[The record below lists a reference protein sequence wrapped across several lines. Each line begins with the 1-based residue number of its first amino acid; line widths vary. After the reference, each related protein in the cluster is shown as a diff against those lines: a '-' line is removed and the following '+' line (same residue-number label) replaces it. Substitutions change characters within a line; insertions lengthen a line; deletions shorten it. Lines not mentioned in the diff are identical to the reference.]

1 MFDRENSDII
11 WVSPDFA
18 EDEYGTWEQPYSSID
33 AALEHLEPGKTLVL
47 KEGIYNGDL
56 TIQVSGTI
64 RKPIRITADDDAQV
78 QIVGGCWFLYDT
90 SDLII
95 SRLTFKS
102 APYGALS
109 VIGKCNRNRFE
120 YLSFVECGSAGKA
133 SCTMFFGGSGG
144 SDNIVEYCT
153 FVTSDAILEK
163 SDGESV
169 AMMISE
175 GDLDDGD
182 PVKNHILRKN
192 TIKKYGYGIL
202 VGSSNSTV
210 NQYGHI
216 IEYNDFDE
224 CLKDGLLVKCGDTLV
239 RGNLLRNC
247 HNHSIRVMAGCS
259 SVVDSNR
266 IDRCGNGIRINGL
279 GHTVINNCIIG
290 TGSEAVT
297 VCGSGKEQ
305 LAPASNLFIESN
317 TFVNCGSSG
326 GETRTIM
333 CGISVE
339 PGTSCIIRKNLVYGS
354 GTPLVITESQMSAQ
368 FDEDAAVVTAP
379 PQIVSDKNAVSEKE
393 FTERGFS
400 YIPIT
405 FAGDC
410 VSFENT
416 TGFGAQG
423 WVLTPQVFDPKM
435 DETDGEFD
443 YIGSSI
449 IEDDDGELV
458 ISDDQ
463 DPGDLFGHLYGQ
475 ESGIAFN
482 ERDDV

>member
-1 MFDRENSDII
+1 MFDRENSDIV
-11 WVSPDFA
+11 WVSPEYA

-47 KEGIYNGDL
+47 KEGIYDGDL
-56 TIQVSGTI
+56 TIQVSGTV
-64 RKPIRITADDDAQV
+64 RKPIRITADDDALV
-78 QIVGGCWFLYDT
+78 QIIGGCWFLYDT

-95 SRLTFKS
+95 SRLTFKN

-120 YLSFVECGSAGKA
+120 YLTFVECGSAGKA

-144 SDNIVEYCT
+144 NDNIVESCT
-153 FVTSDAILEK
+153 FETSDAILEK
-163 SDGESV
+163 SAGESV

-210 NQYGHI
+210 SQYGHI
-216 IEYNDFDE
+216 VEYNDFDD
-224 CLKDGLLVKCGDTLV
+224 CLNDGLLVKCGDTLV

-247 HNHSIRVMAGCS
+247 RNHSIRVMAGCS
-259 SVVDSNR
+259 TVIDSNR
-266 IDRCGNGIRINGL
+266 IDRCGNGIRVNGS

-305 LAPASNLFIESN
+305 LAAASNLFVENN
-317 TFVNCGSSG
+317 TFVNCGNSSG
-326 GETRTIM
+326 ETQTRN
-333 CGISVE
+333 CGIRVE

-354 GTPLVITESQMSAQ
+354 GKPLVIAESQISEQ
-368 FDEDAAVVTAP
+368 FDDEIAVATVP
-379 PQIVSDKNAVSEKE
+379 PQIVSDKNAVSQRDV
-393 FTERGFS
+393 TERGFS
-400 YIPIT
+400 YVPIK

-416 TGFGAQG
+416 TEYGAQG
-423 WVLTPQVFDPKM
+423 WVLTPQVFDPKI
-435 DETDGEFD
+435 DETDEEFD
-443 YIGSSI
+443 YIDGLI

-458 ISDDQ
+458 IADDQ
-463 DPGDLFGHLYGQ
+463 DSSDLFSHLYGQ
-475 ESGIAFN
+475 ESEIAFH